1 MRGPIAAALLTL
13 SLTNCALP
21 ERAVPVMPD
30 PAQLSA
36 GCPDAFPKLT
46 GLPPLARFTLAADV
60 IGTRDDGTRAL
71 LPAGTEV
78 ALYSNVLDR
87 DEVTALFIV
96 RGARGAWAG
105 CRSGVLYGLDW
116 IRNMEAPP

>member
-1 MRGPIAAALLTL
+1 MRATIAAVLLTL
-13 SLTNCALP
+13 SATSLAGCALP

-30 PAQLSA
+30 PAQVSA
-36 GCPDAFPKLT
+36 GCPDDFPKLS
-46 GLPPLARFTLAADV
+46 GLPPLVRFTLSVDT

-105 CRSGVLYGLDW
+105 
-116 IRNMEAPP
+116 